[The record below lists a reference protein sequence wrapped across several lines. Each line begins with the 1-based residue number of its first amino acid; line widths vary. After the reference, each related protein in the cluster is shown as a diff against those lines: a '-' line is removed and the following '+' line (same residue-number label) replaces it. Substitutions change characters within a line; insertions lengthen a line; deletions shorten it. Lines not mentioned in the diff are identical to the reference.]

1 MKLEIVTS
9 PIGAELTSI
18 KYNSE
23 ERLHQG
29 ESVLDKEGKVFWKR
43 HAPVL
48 FPIVGSLKNNTTYID
63 GKKYQ
68 MSQHGFARDMVFDI
82 VNISEREHTYVL
94 KYNEDT
100 LKMYPYK
107 FELYISYIIEDNK
120 LTIIYKVK
128 NLDIRPIY
136 FGIGGHPA
144 FIIDLKNNKYK
155 VEFENAENNIKFSQL
170 DGGLISYKNNY
181 INNSL
186 MSNNRCIEIRKDT
199 FSHDAII
206 MSGLSSRKLR
216 LYENNIEKLEFEFGQ
231 FKYLSLWSKKNAPF
245 LCIEPW
251 QTTADYTDSNQDFTL
266 KKDNIKLE
274 VNEEY
279 KCSYSI
285 IFK

>member
-94 KYNEDT
+94 KYNENT

-107 FELYISYIIEDNK
+107 FELYISYFIEENK
-120 LTIIYKVK
+120 LTVIYKVR

-155 VEFENAENNIKFSQL
+155 VEFENEENNIKFSQL
-170 DGGLISYKNNY
+170 DAGLISYKNNY

-186 MSNNRCIEIRKDT
+186 MSNNRCIEISKDT

>member
-107 FELYISYIIEDNK
+107 FELYISYFIEDNK
-120 LTIIYKVK
+120 LTVTYKVK

-155 VEFENAENNIKFSQL
+155 VEFENEENNIKFSQL
-170 DGGLISYKNNY
+170 DAGLISYKNNY

-186 MSNNRCIEIRKDT
+186 MSNNRCIEISKDT

>member
-63 GKKYQ
+63 GKKYE

-94 KYNEDT
+94 KYNENT

-107 FELYISYIIEDNK
+107 FELYISYFIEENK
-120 LTIIYKVK
+120 LTVIYKVR

-155 VEFENAENNIKFSQL
+155 VEFENEENNKKFSQL
-170 DGGLISYKNNY
+170 DAGLISYKNNY

-186 MSNNRCIEIRKDT
+186 MSNNRCIEISKDT

>member
-48 FPIVGSLKNNTTYID
+48 FPIVGSLKYNTTYID

-170 DGGLISYKNNY
+170 DAGLISYKNNY

-231 FKYLSLWSKKNAPF
+231 FKYLSLWSKKYAPF

>member
-170 DGGLISYKNNY
+170 DAGLISYKNNY

-231 FKYLSLWSKKNAPF
+231 FKYLSLWSKKYAPF

>member
-94 KYNEDT
+94 KYN
-100 LKMYPYK
+100 
-107 FELYISYIIEDNK
+107 
-120 LTIIYKVK
+120 
-128 NLDIRPIY
+128 
-136 FGIGGHPA
+136 
-144 FIIDLKNNKYK
+144 
-155 VEFENAENNIKFSQL
+155 
-170 DGGLISYKNNY
+170 
-181 INNSL
+181 
-186 MSNNRCIEIRKDT
+186 
-199 FSHDAII
+199 
-206 MSGLSSRKLR
+206 
-216 LYENNIEKLEFEFGQ
+216 
-231 FKYLSLWSKKNAPF
+231 
-245 LCIEPW
+245 
-251 QTTADYTDSNQDFTL
+251 
-266 KKDNIKLE
+266 
-274 VNEEY
+274 
-279 KCSYSI
+279 
-285 IFK
+285 

>member
-63 GKKYQ
+63 GKKYE

-94 KYNEDT
+94 KYNENT

-107 FELYISYIIEDNK
+107 FELYISYFIEENK
-120 LTIIYKVK
+120 LTVIYKVR

-155 VEFENAENNIKFSQL
+155 VEFENEENNIKFSQL
-170 DGGLISYKNNY
+170 DAGLISYKNNY

-186 MSNNRCIEIRKDT
+186 MSNNRCIEISKDT

-231 FKYLSLWSKKNAPF
+231 FKYLSLWSKKYAPF

>member
-170 DGGLISYKNNY
+170 DAGLISYKNNY

-186 MSNNRCIEIRKDT
+186 MSNNRCIEIRKGT

>member
-63 GKKYQ
+63 GKKYE

-94 KYNEDT
+94 KYNENT

-107 FELYISYIIEDNK
+107 FELYISYFIEENK
-120 LTIIYKVK
+120 LTVIYKVR

-136 FGIGGHPA
+136 FVIGGHPA
-144 FIIDLKNNKYK
+144 FIMELKNNKYK
-155 VEFENAENNIKFSQL
+155 VEFENEENNIKFSQL
-170 DGGLISYKNNY
+170 DAGLISYKNNY

-186 MSNNRCIEIRKDT
+186 MSNNRCIEISKDT

>member
-155 VEFENAENNIKFSQL
+155 VEFENEENNIKFSQL
-170 DGGLISYKNNY
+170 DAGLISYKNNY

>member
-155 VEFENAENNIKFSQL
+155 VEFENEENNIKFSQL
-170 DGGLISYKNNY
+170 DAGLISYKNNY

-186 MSNNRCIEIRKDT
+186 MSNNRCIEISKDT

>member
-1 MKLEIVTS
+1 
-9 PIGAELTSI
+9 
-18 KYNSE
+18 
-23 ERLHQG
+23 
-29 ESVLDKEGKVFWKR
+29 
-43 HAPVL
+43 
-48 FPIVGSLKNNTTYID
+48 
-63 GKKYQ
+63 

-94 KYNEDT
+94 KYNENT

-107 FELYISYIIEDNK
+107 FELYISYFIEENK
-120 LTIIYKVK
+120 LTVIYKVR

-155 VEFENAENNIKFSQL
+155 VEFENEENNIKFSQL
-170 DGGLISYKNNY
+170 DAGLISYKNNY

-186 MSNNRCIEIRKDT
+186 MSNNRCIEISKDT

>member
-1 MKLEIVTS
+1 MKFFLFE
-9 PIGAELTSI
+9 
-18 KYNSE
+18 
-23 ERLHQG
+23 
-29 ESVLDKEGKVFWKR
+29 KR
-43 HAPVL
+43 
-48 FPIVGSLKNNTTYID
+48 N
-63 GKKYQ
+63 
-68 MSQHGFARDMVFDI
+68 
-82 VNISEREHTYVL
+82 
-94 KYNEDT
+94 
-100 LKMYPYK
+100 
-107 FELYISYIIEDNK
+107 
-120 LTIIYKVK
+120 
-128 NLDIRPIY
+128 
-136 FGIGGHPA
+136 
-144 FIIDLKNNKYK
+144 
-155 VEFENAENNIKFSQL
+155 
-170 DGGLISYKNNY
+170 KNNY

>member
-63 GKKYQ
+63 GKKYE

-94 KYNEDT
+94 KYNENT

-120 LTIIYKVK
+120 LTVTYKVK

-155 VEFENAENNIKFSQL
+155 VEFENEENNIKFSQL
-170 DGGLISYKNNY
+170 DAGLISYKNNY

-186 MSNNRCIEIRKDT
+186 MSNNRCIEISKDT

>member
-155 VEFENAENNIKFSQL
+155 VEFENAENNIEFSQL
-170 DGGLISYKNNY
+170 DAGLISYKNNY

-231 FKYLSLWSKKNAPF
+231 FKYLSLWSKKYAPF

>member
-63 GKKYQ
+63 GKKYE

-120 LTIIYKVK
+120 LTVIYKVK

-155 VEFENAENNIKFSQL
+155 VEFENEENNIKFSQL
-170 DGGLISYKNNY
+170 DAGLISYKNNY

-186 MSNNRCIEIRKDT
+186 MSNNRCIEISKDT

>member
-63 GKKYQ
+63 GKKYE

-170 DGGLISYKNNY
+170 DAGLISYKNNY

>member
-63 GKKYQ
+63 GKKYE

-94 KYNEDT
+94 KYNENT

-107 FELYISYIIEDNK
+107 FELYISYFIEENK
-120 LTIIYKVK
+120 LTVIYKVR
-128 NLDIRPIY
+128 NLDIRSIY

-155 VEFENAENNIKFSQL
+155 VEFENEENNIKFSQL
-170 DGGLISYKNNY
+170 DAGLISYKNNY

-186 MSNNRCIEIRKDT
+186 MSNNRCIEISKDT

>member
-120 LTIIYKVK
+120 LTIIYKVR

-155 VEFENAENNIKFSQL
+155 VEFENEENNIKFSQL
-170 DGGLISYKNNY
+170 DAGLISYKNNY

-186 MSNNRCIEIRKDT
+186 MSNNRCIEISKDT

>member
-18 KYNSE
+18 KYNSD

-29 ESVLDKEGKVFWKR
+29 ESILDKEGKVYWKR
-43 HAPVL
+43 HAPIL
-48 FPIVGSLKNNTTYID
+48 FPIVGSLKNNTTYIE
-63 GKKYQ
+63 GKKYE

-94 KYNEDT
+94 KYNENT

-107 FELYISYIIEDNK
+107 FELYVSYFIDDNK
-120 LTIIYKVK
+120 LTVTYKVK

-155 VEFENAENNIKFSQL
+155 VEFENEENNIKFSQL
-170 DGGLISYKNNY
+170 DAGLISYKNNY
-181 INNSL
+181 INKSL

-251 QTTADYTDSNQDFTL
+251 QTTADYTDSNQDFIL

-285 IFK
+285 VFK

>member
-63 GKKYQ
+63 GKKYE

-94 KYNEDT
+94 KYNENT

-107 FELYISYIIEDNK
+107 FELYISYFIEENK
-120 LTIIYKVK
+120 LTVIYKVR

-155 VEFENAENNIKFSQL
+155 VEFENEENNIKFSQL
-170 DGGLISYKNNY
+170 DAGLISYKNNY

-186 MSNNRCIEIRKDT
+186 MSNNRCIEISKDT

>member
-170 DGGLISYKNNY
+170 DAGLISYKNNY

-231 FKYLSLWSKKNAPF
+231 FKYLSLWSKKYAPF

-274 VNEEY
+274 VNGEY

>member
-1 MKLEIVTS
+1 
-9 PIGAELTSI
+9 
-18 KYNSE
+18 
-23 ERLHQG
+23 
-29 ESVLDKEGKVFWKR
+29 
-43 HAPVL
+43 
-48 FPIVGSLKNNTTYID
+48 
-63 GKKYQ
+63 
-68 MSQHGFARDMVFDI
+68 MVFDI

-155 VEFENAENNIKFSQL
+155 VEFENEENNIKFSQL
-170 DGGLISYKNNY
+170 DAGLISYKNNY

-251 QTTADYTDSNQDFTL
+251 QTTADYTDANQDFTL

-274 VNEEY
+274 VNGD
-279 KCSYSI
+279 I
-285 IFK
+285 

>member
-170 DGGLISYKNNY
+170 DAGLISYKNNY

-231 FKYLSLWSKKNAPF
+231 FKYLSLWSKKYAPF

-251 QTTADYTDSNQDFTL
+251 QTTADYTDSNQDFIL

>member
-63 GKKYQ
+63 GKKYE

-155 VEFENAENNIKFSQL
+155 VEFENEENNIKFSQL
-170 DGGLISYKNNY
+170 DAGLISYKNNY

-186 MSNNRCIEIRKDT
+186 MSNNRCIEISKDT

>member
-63 GKKYQ
+63 GKKYE

-94 KYNEDT
+94 KYNENT

-107 FELYISYIIEDNK
+107 FEIYISYFIEENK
-120 LTIIYKVK
+120 LTVIYKVR

-155 VEFENAENNIKFSQL
+155 VEFENEENNIKFSQL
-170 DGGLISYKNNY
+170 DAGLISYKNNY

-186 MSNNRCIEIRKDT
+186 MSNNRCIEISKDT

>member
-63 GKKYQ
+63 GKKYE

-94 KYNEDT
+94 KYNENT

-107 FELYISYIIEDNK
+107 FELYISYFIEENK
-120 LTIIYKVK
+120 LTVIYKVR

-155 VEFENAENNIKFSQL
+155 VEFENEENNIKFSQL
-170 DGGLISYKNNY
+170 DAGLISYKNNY

-186 MSNNRCIEIRKDT
+186 MSNNRCIEISKDT

-216 LYENNIEKLEFEFGQ
+216 LYENNIEKPEFEFGQ

>member
-170 DGGLISYKNNY
+170 DAGLISYKNNY

-186 MSNNRCIEIRKDT
+186 MSNNRCIEISKDT

>member
-63 GKKYQ
+63 GKKYE

-94 KYNEDT
+94 KYNENT

-107 FELYISYIIEDNK
+107 FELYISYFIEENK
-120 LTIIYKVK
+120 LTVIYKVR

-144 FIIDLKNNKYK
+144 FIIDLKNNKYR
-155 VEFENAENNIKFSQL
+155 VEFENEENNIKFSQL
-170 DGGLISYKNNY
+170 DAGLISYKNNY

-186 MSNNRCIEIRKDT
+186 MSNNRCIEISKDT

>member
-1 MKLEIVTS
+1 MKLEIITS

-18 KYNSE
+18 KFNSKE
-23 ERLHQG
+23 MLHQG
-29 ESVLDKEGKVFWKR
+29 SSVLDKEGKVYWKR
-43 HAPVL
+43 HAPIL
-48 FPIVGSLKNNTTYID
+48 FPIVGSLKNNITYID
-63 GKKYQ
+63 GKKYE

-82 VNISEREHTYVL
+82 VKISEREHIYVL

-107 FELYISYIIEDNK
+107 FELYISYLIDDNK
-120 LTIIYKVK
+120 LIITYKVK
-128 NLDIRPIY
+128 NVDVRPIF

-155 VEFENAENNIKFSQL
+155 VEFENEENNIKFYQL
-170 DGGLISYKNNY
+170 DAGLISYKNTY
-181 INNSL
+181 INDSL
-186 MSNNRCIEIRKDT
+186 LSNKKCIEIRKDT

-216 LYENNIEKLEFEFGQ
+216 LYENNIEKLEFDFSG

-251 QTTADYTDSNQDFTL
+251 QTTADYTDSNQNFID
-266 KKDNIKLE
+266 KKDNIKLDVGKDFE
-274 VNEEY
+274 
-279 KCSYSI
+279 CSYSI

>member
-63 GKKYQ
+63 GKKYE

-94 KYNEDT
+94 KYNENT

-107 FELYISYIIEDNK
+107 FELYISYFIEENK
-120 LTIIYKVK
+120 LTVIYKVR
-128 NLDIRPIY
+128 NLDIRSIY
-136 FGIGGHPA
+136 FGIGGHPK

-155 VEFENAENNIKFSQL
+155 VEFENEENNIKFSQL
-170 DGGLISYKNNY
+170 DAGLISYKNNY

-186 MSNNRCIEIRKDT
+186 MSNNRCIEISKDT

>member
-63 GKKYQ
+63 GKKYE

-155 VEFENAENNIKFSQL
+155 VEFENEENNIKFSQL
-170 DGGLISYKNNY
+170 DAGLISYKNNY

>member
-63 GKKYQ
+63 GKKYE

-155 VEFENAENNIKFSQL
+155 VEFENEENNIKFSQL
-170 DGGLISYKNNY
+170 DAGLISYKNNY

-216 LYENNIEKLEFEFGQ
+216 LYENNIEELEFEFGQ

>member
-63 GKKYQ
+63 GKKYE

-155 VEFENAENNIKFSQL
+155 VEFENEENNIKFSQL
-170 DGGLISYKNNY
+170 DAGLISYKNNY

-231 FKYLSLWSKKNAPF
+231 FKYLSLWSKKYAPF

>member
-63 GKKYQ
+63 GKKYE

-94 KYNEDT
+94 KYNENT

-107 FELYISYIIEDNK
+107 FELYISYFIEENK
-120 LTIIYKVK
+120 LTVIYKVR

-155 VEFENAENNIKFSQL
+155 VEFENEENNIKFSQL
-170 DGGLISYKNNY
+170 DAGLISYKNNY

-231 FKYLSLWSKKNAPF
+231 FKYLSLWSKKYAPF

>member
-155 VEFENAENNIKFSQL
+155 VEFENEENNIKFSQL
-170 DGGLISYKNNY
+170 DAGLISYKNNY

-231 FKYLSLWSKKNAPF
+231 FKYLSLWSKKYAPF

>member
-170 DGGLISYKNNY
+170 DAGLISYKNNY

-231 FKYLSLWSKKNAPF
+231 FKYLSLWSKKYAPF

-251 QTTADYTDSNQDFTL
+251 QTTADYTDSNQDFIL
-266 KKDNIKLE
+266 KKG
-274 VNEEY
+274 
-279 KCSYSI
+279 
-285 IFK
+285 